1 LPLTDSIFYN
11 ISTKRFIIFRG
22 LAAFMTLYFIGLGLS
37 DERDISVKGLEAVKG
52 CERIY
57 LEHYTSRLNCSKEE
71 LEKLYGRG
79 IILADRELVEQRA
92 EETILK
98 DSKTK
103 ETAFLV
109 VGDIFSA
116 TTHMDL
122 WLRARELGIKTRFIH
137 NAGVFSGISE
147 TGLQLYKFGK
157 TTSIPFP
164 TEKWKPESPYEVIK
178 QNLEMGAHT
187 LVLLDLSPK
196 DSRFMTVNEAI
207 RYLLEIEEKRGEGVF
222 TKNTFCVGCARLGSE
237 EEVIRSGK
245 AQRLSKTEFGKPLHC
260 LIVPSKLHFLEE
272 KALNAWEKA

>member
-1 LPLTDSIFYN
+1 
-11 ISTKRFIIFRG
+11 
-22 LAAFMTLYFIGLGLS
+22 MTLYFIGLGLA
-37 DERDISVKGLEAVKG
+37 DQRDISLKGLEAAKG

-57 LEHYTSRLNCSKEE
+57 LEYYTSRLNCPLKE
-71 LEKLYGRG
+71 LEKLYGKQ
-79 IILADRELVEQRA
+79 IILADREMVEQKA
-92 EETILK
+92 EETILR
-98 DSKTK
+98 DAKTR

-122 WLRARELGIKTRFIH
+122 WLRAKELGIKTRLIH
-137 NAGVFSGISE
+137 NAGVFCGVSE

-164 TEKWKPESPYEVIK
+164 SEKWRPESPYEVIK

-196 DSRFMTVNEAI
+196 EERFMTINEAI
-207 RYLLEIEEKRGEGVF
+207 KYLMEIEEKRGEGVF

-237 EEVIRSGK
+237 DEIIRSGK
-245 AQRLSKTEFGKPLHC
+245 AQKLEKTEFGGPLHC

-272 KALNAWEKA
+272 KALATWGKA